1 MPVRYLN
8 VALTVSLI
16 LTAAWLSGCNL
27 IKKAAKNGDT
37 VKVHYTGKLE
47 DGTIFDSSKDRE
59 PMEFTLGQGQTIP
72 GFEMAITGMKPGETK
87 TVTIPSDQAYG
98 PPRKDLIQT
107 IDRSK
112 LTGSES
118 AQAGQRVRVTQP
130 DGRPISVLVVA
141 VTDKTITLDANH
153 PLAGK
158 NLVFEIKL
166 VEISKKK
173 K

>member
-59 PMEFTLGQGQTIP
+59 PMEFTLG
-72 GFEMAITGMKPGETK
+72 
-87 TVTIPSDQAYG
+87 
-98 PPRKDLIQT
+98 
-107 IDRSK
+107 
-112 LTGSES
+112 
-118 AQAGQRVRVTQP
+118 
-130 DGRPISVLVVA
+130 
-141 VTDKTITLDANH
+141 
-153 PLAGK
+153 
-158 NLVFEIKL
+158 
-166 VEISKKK
+166 
-173 K
+173 